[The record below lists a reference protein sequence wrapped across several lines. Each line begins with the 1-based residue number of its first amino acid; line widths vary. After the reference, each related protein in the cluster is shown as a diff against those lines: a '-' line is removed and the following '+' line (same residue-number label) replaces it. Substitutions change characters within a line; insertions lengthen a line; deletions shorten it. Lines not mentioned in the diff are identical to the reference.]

1 MKHKEPTIVVT
12 STNAKGFCGILD
24 NLSINTDDQKKLK
37 NASWVLRIAWK
48 NKLNLSSLQKIWM
61 ISKPWNNTNM

>member
-1 MKHKEPTIVVT
+1 MKTIKLFKKCSTTSMKHKEPTIVVT

-37 NASWVLRIAWK
+37 NAS
-48 NKLNLSSLQKIWM
+48 
-61 ISKPWNNTNM
+61 

>member
-37 NASWVLRIAWK
+37 NAS
-48 NKLNLSSLQKIWM
+48 
-61 ISKPWNNTNM
+61 